1 MEEEP
6 LMKTVVLAA
15 LALATSAQIAAA
27 TDLEA
32 AARAYMEQAAASWA
46 SDPLLIEAIRLQ
58 NTRTAGLSEAE
69 ITVMDAAWQ
78 AEIGSASMPTIDG
91 VLSNTASD
99 FLRARLDEAGGI
111 VSEAFVMDSVG
122 LNVATTG
129 ITSDYWQGDEAKW
142 QQTYLMGPGAMH
154 LGELELDESTQAFQI
169 QISMPI
175 VDPASSEPIGAIT
188 IGLNAEAL

>member
-1 MEEEP
+1 
-6 LMKTVVLAA
+6 MKTVMLAA

-32 AARAYMEQAAASWA
+32 AARTYIEQAAESWV
-46 SDPLLIEAIRLQ
+46 SDPVLIEAIRLQ
-58 NTRTAGLSEAE
+58 NSRTAGLSEAE
-69 ITVMDAAWQ
+69 IAAMDAAWQ
-78 AEIGSASMPTIDG
+78 AEIGSASRPTIDE
-91 VLSNTASD
+91 VLSNSASE
-99 FLRARLDEAGGI
+99 FLRMRLAESGGV

-122 LNVATTG
+122 LNVASSG

-142 QQTYLMGPGAMH
+142 QKTYLIGPEAIH

-175 VDPASSEPIGAIT
+175 VDPASSELIGAIT